1 MRRLGKNFRVLLA
14 CTLAVTA
21 CGGSARQQEA
31 TEYPVITVTKSDRTL
46 QTSYSAAIQGRQDIA
61 IYPQVS
67 GTITDVLVTEGQKV
81 KKDQVLFIIDQVPY
95 KAAYEVAEAN
105 VKSAE
110 VAVETA
116 RLNYESD
123 KKLYDNKVVS
133 AFELQTSEN
142 SLHTAEATLAQAE
155 AQLISAANNLS
166 YTEVK
171 SPSDGV
177 VGTLPYREGALVSA
191 SMAQP
196 LTRVSD
202 NSLMYVYFSMNENDV
217 LDLLLEYGS
226 IDKAMKQMPSIDL
239 KLNNGSMYPLKG
251 KVASISGVISETTGA
266 VQFRAE
272 FPNPDR
278 ILMSGGNGSVVFPDE
293 YKGVIVIPQEAT
305 FQLQDQI
312 FVYKVVDGKT
322 KSARIT
328 IVPKNNGQEYI
339 VLSGLEAGDKIVASG
354 AGLLREGMP
363 IVEKAA
369 ENVQAETV
377 DAAVTE

>member
-1 MRRLGKNFRVLLA
+1 MLA

-81 KKDQVLFIIDQVPY
+81 KKGQVLFIIDQVPY

-110 VAVETA
+110 VSVETA

-142 SLHTAEATLAQAE
+142 SLHTAEATLAQME
-155 AQLISAANNLS
+155 AQLTSAANNLS

-226 IDKAMKQMPSIDL
+226 IDKAMKQMPSIGL

-369 ENVQAETV
+369 ENVQAETA
-377 DAAVTE
+377 DAAITE